1 MGNCV
6 LWLNED
12 IYPFFPAEVHTEL
25 HFSMHILS
33 YLFSKMFHV
42 FSSSSRVLYAH
53 FLWMINFQNQ
63 FESHWHHLSFAMF
76 DFSSWVSLIIT
87 SSSETSEK
95 TLLLLGLFDSVGKT
109 YCYSVFLLLLGLFDS
124 VEKTYC
130 YSLFFY
136 YYDFSFSGHN
146 LRLILRKTISIR
158 NKILGSFNSNQ

>member
-6 LWLNED
+6 LWLKED

-95 TLLLLGLFDSVGKT
+95 TLLLFFIIIVICQLYYPPWICLEWENACFWGIRVSNIAFPRKE
-109 YCYSVFLLLLGLFDS
+109 YSNTMPQV
-124 VEKTYC
+124 
-130 YSLFFY
+130 
-136 YYDFSFSGHN
+136 
-146 LRLILRKTISIR
+146 
-158 NKILGSFNSNQ
+158 